1 MNWNMK
7 EKCTTLREYFVSSF
21 SIWSLATG
29 NKSCSVVVAAV
40 CVCVCV
46 VHDVRASLPGSLIR
60 HLKSVLQ
67 PDRQNKTENIYRK
80 CNFVYVQS
88 MEKQYGDEWRKHY
101 DDVLLNL

>member
-1 MNWNMK
+1 MYDPSWIFRFEFFNLITCNGEQIMFR
-7 EKCTTLREYFVSSF
+7 CGCCCL
-21 SIWSLATG
+21 
-29 NKSCSVVVAAV
+29 